1 MKITVN
7 CIACGSSDL
16 LSSPA
21 ILMPFIAERAL
32 GWGPVEITEDWGLDT
47 VPTGYAVC
55 RVNTRACGHCG
66 TMFLDLRFGEDEM
79 QNLYKD
85 YRGDD
90 YNALR
95 TRYEPGYLSKTSVFT
110 ERTSWLDITEGWI
123 ESKIGKPGTVLDWG
137 GGSGI
142 NSCFL
147 HDDVDLYIHDISNV
161 GLEPGA
167 KQYRDS
173 QALQKFDLV
182 TCMQVLEHVADPLD
196 LLHTMTGFMSSESFL
211 YFELPFEKIMQDDI
225 SADERVALKRHW
237 HEHINFFSENGL
249 AELATKAGM
258 TVVASRVYSPANNRT
273 GGEIFQFIC
282 AKT

>member
-1 MKITVN
+1 MKIAVN
-7 CIACGSSDL
+7 CIACGSANL

-32 GWGPVEITEDWGLDT
+32 GWGPVEITEDWGLST

-55 RVNTRACGHCG
+55 RVNTRACDDCG

-79 QNLYKD
+79 RNLYND
-85 YRGDD
+85 YRGSD

-95 TRYEPGYLSKTSVFT
+95 AKYEPGYHEKTSVFN
-110 ERTSWLDITEGWI
+110 ERTSWLDETESWI

-147 HDDVDLYIHDISNV
+147 NDDVDLWIHDISNV
-161 GLEPGA
+161 ELETGA
-167 KQYRDS
+167 APYVAS

-196 LLHTMTGFMSSESFL
+196 LLHTLAGFISDKSFL
-211 YFELPFEKIMQDDI
+211 DFELPFEKIMQDDI
-225 SADERVALKRHW
+225 SIATRVALKRHW

-249 AELATKAGM
+249 NKLVTKAGM
-258 TVVASRVYSPANNRT
+258 EVVASRVYSPINNQT
-273 GGEIFQFIC
+273 GGAIFQFIC
-282 AKT
+282 AKI